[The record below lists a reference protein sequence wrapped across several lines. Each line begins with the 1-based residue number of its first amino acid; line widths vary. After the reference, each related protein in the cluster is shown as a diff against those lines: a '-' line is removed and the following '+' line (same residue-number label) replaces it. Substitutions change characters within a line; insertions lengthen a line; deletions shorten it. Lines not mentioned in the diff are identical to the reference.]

1 MKIQRCIDALVSVG
15 KPVSQDDHILH
26 ILAGLSSEYESMIF
40 VISTRTDSH
49 FIQDIVSLLLTQ
61 ETRIENKISYEGA
74 LPYANLTSNTT
85 KK

>member
-1 MKIQRCIDALVSVG
+1 
-15 KPVSQDDHILH
+15 
-26 ILAGLSSEYESMIF
+26 MIF